1 MDQVAGQDA
10 TGVSYSSTAITSVST
25 DNYTHS
31 SLDNGTTNYYKVAA
45 VNSAGTGSLSSEVY
59 ATTEGTFDGTASS
72 PVELTVGMAK
82 SGGIA
87 KYGYSY
93 YKFTTASTGAGSYKL
108 AIASLAISDSYYSSA
123 SVYTQLYSNS
133 GYTSSSWIDSESCLA
148 SCTLVFDYE
157 NLDASKTYYLKLYG
171 YGAVTYSLTVSQGGS
186 EGSKNNPVELTLGA
200 AHTGGKV
207 EGYDYYS
214 YNRGN
219 SYYKFTTTSADN
231 YTLSMNNSDSLDCY
245 LYSDSAFSSLVSN
258 THNGCTAGT
267 NLSTTFKGIK
277 GTGLSASTTYYLE
290 IEQQASTA
298 TTTTYDNMTVA
309 AEG

>member
-1 MDQVAGQDA
+1 M
-10 TGVSYSSTAITSVST
+10 
-25 DNYTHS
+25 
-31 SLDNGTTNYYKVAA
+31 
-45 VNSAGTGSLSSEVY
+45 
-59 ATTEGTFDGTASS
+59 
-72 PVELTVGMAK
+72 
-82 SGGIA
+82 
-87 KYGYSY
+87 
-93 YKFTTASTGAGSYKL
+93 
-108 AIASLAISDSYYSSA
+108 
-123 SVYTQLYSNS
+123 
-133 GYTSSSWIDSESCLA
+133 
-148 SCTLVFDYE
+148 
-157 NLDASKTYYLKLYG
+157 
-171 YGAVTYSLTVSQGGS
+171 TVSQGGS
-186 EGSKNNPVELTLGA
+186 EGSKNNPVALTLSE

-277 GTGLSASTTYYLE
+277 GKGLSVSTTYYLE

>member
-1 MDQVAGQDA
+1 MKKFYYFVFVLVMSAC
-10 TGVSYSSTAITSVST
+10 SV
-25 DNYTHS
+25 
-31 SLDNGTTNYYKVAA
+31 
-45 VNSAGTGSLSSEVY
+45 
-59 ATTEGTFDGTASS
+59 TTEESTTSSGSSDGTASS
-72 PVELTVGMAK
+72 PMELTVGTAK

-87 KYGYSY
+87 FNGYSY
-93 YKFTTASTGAGSYKL
+93 YKFTTSSTGAGNYKL
-108 AIASLAISDSYYSSA
+108 AINSLVMTESSSSISVNTY
-123 SVYTQLYSNS
+123 LYSNS
-133 GYTSSSWIDSESCLA
+133 GYSGTGYLDSEYCAA
-148 SCTLVFDYE
+148 SCTLYFNYE

-245 LYSDSAFSSLVSN
+245 LYSDSAFSTLVSN
-258 THNGCTAGT
+258 TYNGCTAGT

-277 GTGLSASTTYYLE
+277 GKGLSVSATYYLE
-290 IEQQASTA
+290 IEQQASTG

>member
-1 MDQVAGQDA
+1 MKKLFYFIIILIFGAC
-10 TGVSYSSTAITSVST
+10 SV
-25 DNYTHS
+25 
-31 SLDNGTTNYYKVAA
+31 
-45 VNSAGTGSLSSEVY
+45 
-59 ATTEGTFDGTASS
+59 TTEESTTSSGSSDGTASS
-72 PVELTVGMAK
+72 PVELTVGTAK
-82 SGGIA
+82 SGGVA

-93 YKFTTASTGAGSYKL
+93 YKFTTASTGAGSFKL
-108 AIASLAISDSYYSSA
+108 DIASLVVSDSYSSSS
-123 SVYTQLYSNS
+123 SVYTYLYTDS
-133 GYTSSSWIDSESCLA
+133 GYSTMSGWGDSCMA
-148 SCTLVFDYE
+148 SCTVNFNYNDF
-157 NLDASKTYYLKLYG
+157 DASTTYYLRLYG

-219 SYYKFTTTSADN
+219 SYYKFTTTSSDN

-267 NLSTTFKGIK
+267 NLSTTFKGSS
-277 GTGLSASTTYYLE
+277 GAGLTANTTYYLM
-290 IEQQASTA
+290 IEQKGT
-298 TTTTYDNMTVA
+298 TVNTTTYDNMTVA
-309 AEG
+309 AEGQKKKFKHKKY